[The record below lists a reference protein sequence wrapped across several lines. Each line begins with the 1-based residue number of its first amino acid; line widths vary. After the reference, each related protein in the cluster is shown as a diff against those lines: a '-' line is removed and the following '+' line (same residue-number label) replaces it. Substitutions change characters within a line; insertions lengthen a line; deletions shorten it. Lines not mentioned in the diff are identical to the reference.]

1 MDEPPPRRQLD
12 PRPSRFEQGFV
23 ALVLLAGFTFQVEL
37 LIPAM
42 TALLAVSA
50 AVGPRRAPLPRLYAA
65 AAGNLLEPAVD
76 LVAADTLRLTVL
88 VQTLVLLLATGLM
101 FLGVGGLAWF
111 IALIVVAGAVYDA
124 VTGNWIEA
132 HLYRRVVGRRGS

>member
-1 MDEPPPRRQLD
+1 MDEPPARRQLD

-23 ALVLLAGFTFQVEL
+23 ALVLLAGFTFQIEL
-37 LIPAM
+37 LIPAV

-50 AVGPRRAPLPRLYAA
+50 AVGPRRAPLPWLYAA
-65 AAGNLLEPAVD
+65 AAGSLLEPTATLVD
-76 LVAADTLRLTVL
+76 AETLRLTVL
-88 VQTLVLLLATGLM
+88 IQTGVLLLASALM

-111 IALIVVAGAVYDA
+111 IAMIVVAAAVYDA

-132 HLYRRVVGRRGS
+132 RLYRQLVRRRIQ

>member
-1 MDEPPPRRQLD
+1 VDDPPPRRQLD

-37 LIPAM
+37 LIPAV
-42 TALLAVSA
+42 TVLLAVSA
-50 AVGPRRAPLPRLYAA
+50 AVGPRRAPVPWLYAA
-65 AAGNLLEPAVD
+65 AAGNLLEPTATLVD
-76 LVAADTLRLTVL
+76 AETLRLTVL
-88 VQTLVLLLATGLM
+88 IQTGVLLLASALT

-111 IALIVVAGAVYDA
+111 IALIVVAAAVYDA

-132 HLYRRVVGRRGS
+132 RLYGQLVRRRSQ

>member
-1 MDEPPPRRQLD
+1 VDEPPPRRQLD

-23 ALVLLAGFTFQVEL
+23 ALVLLAGFTFQLEL

-65 AAGNLLEPAVD
+65 AAGNLLEPTIT
-76 LVAADTLRLTVL
+76 LVAAETLRLTVL
-88 VQTLVLLLATGLM
+88 IQTVVLLLATGLM

-111 IALIVVAGAVYDA
+111 IALVVVAGAVYDA
-124 VTGNWIEA
+124 VTGNWVEA
-132 HLYRRVVGRRGS
+132 RLYRQLVHRRSI

>member
-23 ALVLLAGFTFQVEL
+23 ALVLLAGFTFQV
-37 LIPAM
+37 
-42 TALLAVSA
+42 

-65 AAGNLLEPAVD
+65 AAGNLLEPAVE
-76 LVAADTLRLTVL
+76 LVEAETLRLTVL

-111 IALIVVAGAVYDA
+111 IALIVVAGSVYDA

-132 HLYRRVVGRRGS
+132 RLYRRVVGRRGS

>member
-1 MDEPPPRRQLD
+1 MDDPPPRRQLD

-37 LIPAM
+37 LIPAV
-42 TALLAVSA
+42 TVLLAVSA
-50 AVGPRRAPLPRLYAA
+50 AVGPRRAPVPWLYAA
-65 AAGNLLEPAVD
+65 AAGNLLEPTATLVD
-76 LVAADTLRLTVL
+76 AETLRLTVL
-88 VQTLVLLLATGLM
+88 IQTGVLLLASALT

-111 IALIVVAGAVYDA
+111 IALIVVAAAVYDA

-132 HLYRRVVGRRGS
+132 RLYGQLVRRRSQ

>member
-1 MDEPPPRRQLD
+1 MDEPPARRQLD

-65 AAGNLLEPAVD
+65 AAGNLLEPAVE
-76 LVAADTLRLTVL
+76 LVEAETLRLTVL

-111 IALIVVAGAVYDA
+111 IALIVVAGSVYDA

-132 HLYRRVVGRRGS
+132 RLYRRVVGRRGS